1 MGNQHKSEELQRYA
15 RAVNELTDFLGKRD
29 LPLLN
34 KSSLRE
40 SYGIEQVDV
49 LILFGGVIPFGCD
62 VAAAVWRCGLARHLM
77 VVGGIGHTTQSL
89 RDKFQARFPDLA
101 VEGRTEA
108 EMIADYLAR
117 EYDIHDILLETASTN
132 CGNNVTNALQVLQD
146 QGIEARSLL
155 IMQDPSMQRRMAAGF
170 AKALGAEPAVR
181 VISYAPYHPELTVA
195 NGQLQWSRSY
205 WGLWDIPH
213 YVTLLLGDVSR
224 LRDDA
229 AGYGPQGKDF
239 IVHVDIPAEVEES
252 FKLLS
257 QSGLGEIREANEAYC
272 S

>member
-77 VVGGIGHTTQSL
+77 IVGGIGHTTQSL

-146 QGIEARSLL
+146 QGIEA
-155 IMQDPSMQRRMAAGF
+155 PAHHAGS
-170 AKALGAEPAVR
+170 V
-181 VISYAPYHPELTVA
+181 
-195 NGQLQWSRSY
+195 
-205 WGLWDIPH
+205 
-213 YVTLLLGDVSR
+213 
-224 LRDDA
+224 DA
-229 AGYGPQGKDF
+229 APHGGW
-239 IVHVDIPAEVEES
+239 
-252 FKLLS
+252 L
-257 QSGLGEIREANEAYC
+257 R
-272 S
+272 

>member
-1 MGNQHKSEELQRYA
+1 M
-15 RAVNELTDFLGKRD
+15 
-29 LPLLN
+29 
-34 KSSLRE
+34 
-40 SYGIEQVDV
+40 

-62 VAAAVWRCGLARHLM
+62 VAAAVWQCGLARHLM

-146 QGIEARSLL
+146 QGIDARSLL

-170 AKALGAEPAVR
+170 AKVLGPETAVR

-195 NGQLQWSRSY
+195 KGQLQWSRSY

-229 AGYGPQGKDF
+229 AGYGPRGKDF
-239 IVHVDIPAEVEES
+239 IVHVDIPAGVEAA
-252 FKLLS
+252 FTLLS
-257 QSGLGEIREANEAYC
+257 HSGLGEIREANEAYR